1 MKHEVK
7 KVAGRLTVAVLV
19 LMATGIAA
27 AEEFGSLPEENNATL
42 SQSNAL
48 AENSPRSPKVPA
60 NAVLNDQ
67 IQLQGGLTV
76 VASSLSASDDNE
88 GIDGTMSVDLE
99 LTVATSKSGKAY
111 VLLEAGGGS
120 GIDAKAPTF
129 SGFNDDADDD
139 HNVRATEV
147 WYEHVF
153 GERVRLRGGK
163 VDLSTDFDTN
173 EVANSETD
181 QFLSTGF
188 VNNLA
193 VEFPDDNG
201 LGMMLWIAPHDLID
215 IGFGFADTDA
225 DWDNIFGTHFSIVE
239 LGFKPRVFE
248 RQGNYRVYGWHN
260 SKDHE
265 RLTDAGITDDA
276 NYGFGISAD
285 QEIAE
290 GVTLFARYGH
300 QQGSVVPVEHA
311 WSAGLQLEGVIGR
324 RPDDAIGLAYG
335 KAIVGDDWKTVNPE
349 NLADFGNEHHLEF
362 YYSVKINRFLSL
374 SPNLQWVKHS
384 NGNKDHDNHWAG
396 ALRMQLSF

>member
-7 KVAGRLTVAVLV
+7 KAAIRLATAVLV
-19 LMATGIAA
+19 LMAAGIAI
-27 AEEFGSLPEENNATL
+27 AEESSSLPEEKANNT
-42 SQSNAL
+42 
-48 AENSPRSPKVPA
+48 AENSPSLPKA
-60 NAVLNDQ
+60 LAEAALNDQ
-67 IQLQGGLTV
+67 IQLHGGMTV
-76 VASSLSASDDNE
+76 VASSLSASDAND

-99 LTVATSKSGKAY
+99 LTVSTSKSGKVH
-111 VLLEAGGGS
+111 VLLEAGSGS
-120 GIDAKAPTF
+120 GIDTKAPTL

-139 HNVRATEV
+139 HTVRPTEV
-147 WYEHVF
+147 WYEHTF
-153 GERVRLRGGK
+153 GEKVRLRGGK

-201 LGMMLWIAPHDLID
+201 LGMVLWIAPNDLLD
-215 IGFGFADTDA
+215 LGFGFADADA
-225 DWDNIFGTHFSIVE
+225 DWDNIFGTHFSMVE
-239 LGFKPRVFE
+239 LGFKPRVFA

-260 SKDHE
+260 GRDHE
-265 RLTDAGITDDA
+265 RLTDAEITDDA

-300 QQGSVVPVEHA
+300 QRGSVAPIEHA
-311 WSAGLQLEGVIGR
+311 WSTGLQLEGVIGHR
-324 RPDDAIGLAYG
+324 SHDTIGLAYG
-335 KAIVGDDWKTVNPE
+335 KAIIGEDWKTANPE
-349 NLADFGNEHHLEF
+349 NLADFGNEHHLEL
-362 YYSVKINRFLSL
+362 YYSMRINRFLSL
-374 SPNLQWVKHS
+374 SPNLQWVKHP
-384 NGNKDHDNHWAG
+384 NGDKDHNSHWAG